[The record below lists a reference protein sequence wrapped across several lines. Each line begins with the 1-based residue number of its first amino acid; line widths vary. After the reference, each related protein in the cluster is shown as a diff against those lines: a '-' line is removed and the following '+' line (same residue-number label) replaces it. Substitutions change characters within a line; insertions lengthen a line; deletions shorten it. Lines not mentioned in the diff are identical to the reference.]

1 MIKAGTDVHFRDPKV
16 PNERVLFH
24 SVVEAAEDDDR
35 WMATFSAGSP
45 QLAPEQDVLIYYE
58 VKREFVQQ
66 PATIHTVEQDDEG
79 TVVTFVPLGDP
90 VSAESRQHYRVSTV
104 TAEVTAKLGNEQDC
118 KVVDISSTGF
128 AAVAGSRHEI
138 GTTLDVSM
146 TFEGK
151 SCAGCAAIQSVR
163 ERPGGQLRYGLVSIR
178 SAGSNDF
185 QERLND
191 ISLEIQRSQLR
202 RLSGA
207 G

>member
-1 MIKAGTDVHFRDPKV
+1 MIKAGTDIHFRDPKV

-24 SVVEAAEDDDR
+24 AVAEAAEEDDR
-35 WMATFSAGSP
+35 WMATFSGGSP
-45 QLAPEQDVLIYYE
+45 ELAPEQDVLIYFE
-58 VKREFVQQ
+58 VKREFMQQ
-66 PATIHTVEQDDEG
+66 PATIHSVEQNGEG

-90 VSAESRQHYRVSTV
+90 ISAESRQHYRVSTV
-104 TAEVTAKLGNEQDC
+104 TSDVTAKISDEQGC

-128 AAVAGSRHEI
+128 AAVARGQHDI

-146 TFEGK
+146 AFEGK
-151 SCAGCAAIQSVR
+151 SCTGCAAIQSVR
-163 ERPGGQLRYGLVSIR
+163 ERPGGKFRYGLVSI
-178 SAGSNDF
+178 GSGETRDF